1 MRAVTPSGISLVR
14 CCTQHQSCNEGY
26 WITMARM
33 RKLVQQMGNLWPV
46 VSIAAGGALTIAWV
60 GLLTWGLVEAGSWI
74 W

>member
-1 MRAVTPSGISLVR
+1 
-14 CCTQHQSCNEGY
+14 
-26 WITMARM
+26 MARM